1 MKNVLRFFC
10 ALSLL
15 ASVSTFSQVKDS
27 AKVEVKAKK
36 DTANITK
43 PKDKKPEKIQPY
55 EKVITD
61 KAVSDE
67 GVITVHKVEDKYF
80 FEIPDKSL
88 KKDFLV
94 VTRLTKAGAEMRSGM
109 SGYAGDQISQNVIS
123 FEKGPQDKVFVRSIS
138 FVDYAKD
145 STSAMYN
152 TVMRNNVNAIEFAF
166 DVKAFGKDKKSTV
179 IDVTDFINGDND
191 IVSFDGRYK
200 KGFRVGGFQKDKS
213 FVNFVK
219 SFPTNIEINTTKTY
233 NRSAGDASPIPG
245 APKPEISGNY
255 TVEVNS
261 SIILLPEDKMQ
272 ARYFD
277 PRVGFFAVGYTD
289 FDINPQ
295 GVERVSLIKR
305 WRLEPKP
312 KDLEK
317 YKRGELV
324 EPAKPIVFYIDPLTP
339 KKWIPYL
346 IQGVNDWQKAF
357 EKAGFKNAIY
367 AKVPNAKEDPEWSL
381 EDARFSAI
389 VYKPSDVPN
398 ASGPSISDPR
408 TGEILESHI
417 NWYHNVMK
425 LLNDWYF
432 VQASPNDPRAR
443 KVDFDDELMGQLIR
457 FVSSHEVGHTLG
469 LRHNYGSSST
479 VPVENLRNNSWLK
492 ANGHTPSIMDY
503 ARFNYVAQPE
513 DKINVDNLMPRI
525 GDYDDWAI
533 EWGYRRFYNYNSP
546 EKEKTFINKWTIE
559 KLQNPRLWFGTE
571 SNPFDPRSQSEQVG
585 DNAMIAGKYG
595 VKNLQRVVD
604 NLETWSTKPNEDYK
618 VLEGR
623 YNQVSGQ
630 FARYLGHVAKYIGGV
645 KETPKTVEQKGAVYE
660 LVSKTEQKEAL
671 KFLNDYVFT
680 TPNWILKNSVLTKID
695 KAPVEVVEN
704 LQNGVLNRILMPA
717 VLDNLNKGESQD
729 ANAYVLFDYL
739 QDLKTDVFSELNTS
753 SKIDIY
759 RRNLQRNFVENLISK
774 VNSANKVIVIGTSR
788 LGGSENSDVKAL
800 VRGTLREIRDQAS
813 KASSQYADSVTKYHL
828 EDLVYRIDKALEIK

>member
-1 MKNVLRFFC
+1 MKNVLNLFC
-10 ALSLL
+10 ALSLMMS
-15 ASVSTFSQVKDS
+15 ASAFSQQKDS
-27 AKVEVKAKK
+27 VKVDVKAKK
-36 DTANITK
+36 DTVNTAK
-43 PKDKKPEKIQPY
+43 PKDKKPEKIQPF
-55 EKVITD
+55 EKVITS

-67 GVITVHKVEDKYF
+67 GIITVHKVEDKYY
-80 FEIPDKSL
+80 FEIPDKAL
-88 KKDFLV
+88 KKEFLV
-94 VTRLTKAGAEMRSGM
+94 VTRLTKAGAEMRMGTV
-109 SGYAGDQISQNVIS
+109 GYAGDQISQNVIS
-123 FEKGPQDKVFVRSIS
+123 FEKGPNDKVFLRSIS
-138 FVDYAKD
+138 YVDYAKD
-145 STSAMYN
+145 STSAMYK
-152 TVMRNNVNAIEFAF
+152 TVMRNNVNAIEQAF
-166 DVKAFGKDKKSTV
+166 DIKAFGKEKNSTV
-179 IDVTDFINGDND
+179 IDVTDFINADND
-191 IVSFDGRYK
+191 VVSFDTRFK
-200 KGFRVGGFQKDKS
+200 KGFRVGAFQKDKS

-219 SFPTNIEINTTKTY
+219 SFPTNVEINTTKTY
-233 NRSAGDASPIPG
+233 NRSAGEASPIPG
-245 APKPEISGNY
+245 APKPEVSGNY

-261 SIILLPEDKMQ
+261 SIILLPENKMQ

-277 PRVGFFAVGYTD
+277 PRVGYFTVGYTD
-289 FDINPQ
+289 FDENPQ
-295 GVERVSLIKR
+295 GVERVSLVKR
-305 WRLEPKP
+305 WRLEPKA

-324 EPAKPIVFYIDPLTP
+324 EPEKPIVFYIDPLTP

-398 ASGPSISDPR
+398 ASGPSIADPR

-469 LRHNYGSSST
+469 LRHNFGSSST
-479 VPVENLRNNSWLK
+479 VPVENLRNKSWLK

-513 DKINVDNLMPRI
+513 DNVGEAGLMPRI

-546 EKEKTFINKWTIE
+546 EKEKAHLNKWVME

-571 SNPFDPRSQSEQVG
+571 TNPYDPRSQSEQVG
-585 DNAMIAGKYG
+585 DNPMLAGKYG
-595 VKNLQRVVD
+595 VKNLQRIME
-604 NLETWSTKPNEDYK
+604 NIEAWSTKPNEDYSS
-618 VLEGR
+618 LNNR
-623 YNQVSGQ
+623 FTQVSGQ
-630 FARYLGHVAKYIGGV
+630 FARYLGHVSKYIGGV
-645 KETPKTVEQKGAVYE
+645 KETPKMVEQKGAIYE
-660 LVSKTEQKEAL
+660 LVSKSEQKEAL
-671 KFLNDYVFT
+671 KFLSENVFT
-680 TPNWILKNSVLTKID
+680 TPNWLLKTSVLTKID
-695 KAPVEVVEN
+695 KSPVEVVEN
-704 LQNGVLNRILMPA
+704 LQKTVLNRVLSEGVLNKLYE
-717 VLDNLNKGESQD
+717 GESLD
-729 ANAYVLFDYL
+729 ANAYAVYDYL
-739 QDLKTDVFSELNTS
+739 QDIKNSVFSELKSS

-759 RRNLQRNFVENLISK
+759 RRNLQKNFVETLIARTQASK
-774 VNSANKVIVIGTSR
+774 PSTGRNAETISD
-788 LGGSENSDVKAL
+788 NSDVKSL
-800 VRGTLREIRDQAS
+800 TRGVLREIKADAS
-813 KASSQYADSVTKYHL
+813 KNAQNAQDAVTKYHL
-828 EDLVYRIDKALEIK
+828 EDLVYRIDKALEVK

>member
-1 MKNVLRFFC
+1 MKNVLNLFC
-10 ALSLL
+10 ALSLMMS
-15 ASVSTFSQVKDS
+15 ASAFSQQKDS
-27 AKVEVKAKK
+27 VKVDVKAKK
-36 DTANITK
+36 DTVNTAK
-43 PKDKKPEKIQPY
+43 PKDKKPEKIQPF
-55 EKVITD
+55 EKVITS

-67 GVITVHKVEDKYF
+67 GIITVHKVEDKYY
-80 FEIPDKSL
+80 FEIPDKAL
-88 KKDFLV
+88 KKEFLV
-94 VTRLTKAGAEMRSGM
+94 VTRLTKAGAEMRMGTV
-109 SGYAGDQISQNVIS
+109 GYAGDQISQNVIS
-123 FEKGPQDKVFVRSIS
+123 FEKGPNDKVFLRSIS
-138 FVDYAKD
+138 YVDYAKD
-145 STSAMYN
+145 STSAMYK
-152 TVMRNNVNAIEFAF
+152 TVMRNNVNAIEQAF
-166 DVKAFGKDKKSTV
+166 DIKAFGKEKNSTV
-179 IDVTDFINGDND
+179 IDVTDFINADND
-191 IVSFDGRYK
+191 VVSFDTRFK
-200 KGFRVGGFQKDKS
+200 KGFRVGAFQKDKS

-233 NRSAGDASPIPG
+233 NRSAGEASPIPG
-245 APKPEISGNY
+245 APKPEVSGNY

-261 SIILLPEDKMQ
+261 SIILLPENKMQ

-277 PRVGFFAVGYTD
+277 PRVGYFTVGYTD
-289 FDINPQ
+289 FDENPQ
-295 GVERVSLIKR
+295 GVERVSLVKR
-305 WRLEPKP
+305 WRFEPKA

-324 EPAKPIVFYIDPLTP
+324 EPEKPIVFYIDPLTP

-398 ASGPSISDPR
+398 ASGPSIADPR

-469 LRHNYGSSST
+469 LRHNFGSSST
-479 VPVENLRNNSWLK
+479 VPVENLRNKAWLK

-513 DKINVDNLMPRI
+513 DNVGEAGLMPRI

-546 EKEKTFINKWTIE
+546 EKEKAHLNKWVME

-571 SNPFDPRSQSEQVG
+571 TNPYDPRSQSEQVG
-585 DNAMIAGKYG
+585 DNPMIAGKYG
-595 VKNLQRVVD
+595 VKNLQRIME
-604 NLETWSTKPNEDYK
+604 NIEAWSTKPNEDYSS
-618 VLEGR
+618 LNNR
-623 YNQVSGQ
+623 FTQVSGQ
-630 FARYLGHVAKYIGGV
+630 FARYLGHVSKYIGGV
-645 KETPKTVEQKGAVYE
+645 KETPKMVEQKGAIYE
-660 LVSKTEQKEAL
+660 LVSKSEQKEAL
-671 KFLNDYVFT
+671 KFLSENVFT
-680 TPNWILKNSVLTKID
+680 TPNWLLKTSVLTKID
-695 KAPVEVVEN
+695 KSPVEVVEN
-704 LQNGVLNRILMPA
+704 LQKTVLNRVLSEGVLNKLYE
-717 VLDNLNKGESQD
+717 GESLD
-729 ANAYVLFDYL
+729 ANAYAVYDYL
-739 QDLKTDVFSELNTS
+739 QDIKNSVFSELKSS

-759 RRNLQRNFVENLISK
+759 RRNLQKNFVETLIARTQASK
-774 VNSANKVIVIGTSR
+774 PSTGRNAETISD
-788 LGGSENSDVKAL
+788 NSDVKSL
-800 VRGTLREIRDQAS
+800 TRGVLREIKADAS
-813 KASSQYADSVTKYHL
+813 KNAQNAQDAVTKYHL
-828 EDLVYRIDKALEIK
+828 EDLVYRIDKALEVK

>member
-1 MKNVLRFFC
+1 MM
-10 ALSLL
+10 S
-15 ASVSTFSQVKDS
+15 ASAFSQQKDS
-27 AKVEVKAKK
+27 VKVDLKAKK
-36 DTANITK
+36 DTVNTAK
-43 PKDKKPEKIQPY
+43 PKDKKPEKIQPF
-55 EKVITD
+55 EKVITN

-67 GVITVHKVEDKYF
+67 GIITVHKVEDKYY
-80 FEIPDKSL
+80 FEIPDKAL
-88 KKDFLV
+88 KKEFLV
-94 VTRLTKAGAEMRSGM
+94 VTRLTKAGAEMRMGTV
-109 SGYAGDQISQNVIS
+109 GYAGDQISQNVIS
-123 FEKGPQDKVFVRSIS
+123 FEKGPNDKVFLRSIS
-138 FVDYAKD
+138 YVDYAKD
-145 STSAMYN
+145 STSAMYK
-152 TVMRNNVNAIEFAF
+152 TVMRNNVNSIEQAF
-166 DVKAFGKDKKSTV
+166 DIKAFGKEKNSTV
-179 IDVTDFINGDND
+179 IDVTDFINADND
-191 IVSFDGRYK
+191 VVSFDTRFK
-200 KGFRVGGFQKDKS
+200 KGFRVGAFQKDKS

-233 NRSAGDASPIPG
+233 NRSAGEASPIPG
-245 APKPEISGNY
+245 APKPEVSGNY

-261 SIILLPEDKMQ
+261 SIILLPENKMQ

-277 PRVGFFAVGYTD
+277 PRVGYFTVGYTD
-289 FDINPQ
+289 FDENPQ
-295 GVERVSLIKR
+295 GVERVSLVKR
-305 WRLEPKP
+305 WRLEPKA

-324 EPAKPIVFYIDPLTP
+324 EPEKPIVFYIDPLTP

-398 ASGPSISDPR
+398 ASGPSIADPR

-469 LRHNYGSSST
+469 LRHNFGSSST
-479 VPVENLRNNSWLK
+479 VPVENLRNKAWLK

-513 DKINVDNLMPRI
+513 DNVGEAGLMPRI

-546 EKEKTFINKWTIE
+546 EKEKAHLNKWVME

-571 SNPFDPRSQSEQVG
+571 TNPYDPRSQSEQVG
-585 DNAMIAGKYG
+585 DNPMLAGKYG
-595 VKNLQRVVD
+595 VKNLQRIME
-604 NLETWSTKPNEDYK
+604 NIEAWSTKPNEDYSS
-618 VLEGR
+618 LNNR
-623 YNQVSGQ
+623 FTQVSGQ
-630 FARYLGHVAKYIGGV
+630 FARYLGHVSKYIGGV
-645 KETPKTVEQKGAVYE
+645 KETPKMVEQKGAIYE
-660 LVSKTEQKEAL
+660 LVSKSEQKEAL
-671 KFLNDYVFT
+671 KFLSENVFT
-680 TPNWILKNSVLTKID
+680 TPNWLLKTSVLTKID
-695 KAPVEVVEN
+695 KSPIEVVEN
-704 LQNGVLNRILMPA
+704 LQKTVLNRVLSEGVLNKLYE
-717 VLDNLNKGESQD
+717 GESLD
-729 ANAYVLFDYL
+729 ANAYAVYDYL
-739 QDLKTDVFSELNTS
+739 QDIKNSVFSELKSS

-759 RRNLQRNFVENLISK
+759 RRNLQKNFVETLIARTQASK
-774 VNSANKVIVIGTSR
+774 PSTGRNAETISD
-788 LGGSENSDVKAL
+788 NSDVKSL
-800 VRGTLREIRDQAS
+800 TRGVLREIKADAS
-813 KASSQYADSVTKYHL
+813 KNAQNAQDAVTKYHL
-828 EDLVYRIDKALEIK
+828 EDLVYRIDKALEVK

>member
-1 MKNVLRFFC
+1 MKNVLNLFC
-10 ALSLL
+10 ALSLMMS
-15 ASVSTFSQVKDS
+15 ASAFSQQKDS
-27 AKVEVKAKK
+27 VKVDVKAKK
-36 DTANITK
+36 DTVNTAK
-43 PKDKKPEKIQPY
+43 PKDKKPEKIQPF
-55 EKVITD
+55 EKVITN

-67 GVITVHKVEDKYF
+67 GIITVHKVEDKYY
-80 FEIPDKSL
+80 FEIPDKAL
-88 KKDFLV
+88 KKEFLV
-94 VTRLTKAGAEMRSGM
+94 VTRLTKAGAEMRMGTV
-109 SGYAGDQISQNVIS
+109 GYAGDQISQNVIS
-123 FEKGPQDKVFVRSIS
+123 FEKGPNDKVFLRSIS
-138 FVDYAKD
+138 YVDYAKD
-145 STSAMYN
+145 STSAMYK
-152 TVMRNNVNAIEFAF
+152 TVMRNNVNSIEQAF
-166 DVKAFGKDKKSTV
+166 DIKAFGKEKNSTV
-179 IDVTDFINGDND
+179 IDVTDFINADND
-191 IVSFDGRYK
+191 VVSFDTRFK
-200 KGFRVGGFQKDKS
+200 KGFRVGAFQKDKS

-233 NRSAGDASPIPG
+233 NRSAGEASPIPG
-245 APKPEISGNY
+245 APKPEVSGNY

-261 SIILLPEDKMQ
+261 SIILLPENKMQ

-277 PRVGFFAVGYTD
+277 PRVGYFTVGYTD
-289 FDINPQ
+289 FDENPQ

-305 WRLEPKP
+305 WRLEPKA

-324 EPAKPIVFYIDPLTP
+324 EPEKPIVFYIDPLTP

-398 ASGPSISDPR
+398 ASGPSIADPR

-443 KVDFDDELMGQLIR
+443 KVDFDDELMGRLIR
-457 FVSSHEVGHTLG
+457 FVSSHEVGHALG
-469 LRHNYGSSST
+469 LRHNFGSSST
-479 VPVENLRNNSWLK
+479 VPVENLRNKAWLK

-513 DKINVDNLMPRI
+513 DNVGEAGLMPRI
-525 GDYDDWAI
+525 GDYDEWAI

-546 EKEKTFINKWTIE
+546 EKEKAHLNKWVME

-571 SNPFDPRSQSEQVG
+571 TNPYDPRSQSEQVG
-585 DNAMIAGKYG
+585 DNPMLAGKYG
-595 VKNLQRVVD
+595 VKNLQRIME
-604 NLETWSTKPNEDYK
+604 NIEAWSTKPNEDYSS
-618 VLEGR
+618 LNNR
-623 YNQVSGQ
+623 FTQVSGQ

-645 KETPKTVEQKGAVYE
+645 KETPKMVEQKGAIYE
-660 LVSKTEQKEAL
+660 LVSKSEQKEAL
-671 KFLNDYVFT
+671 KFLSENVFT
-680 TPNWILKNSVLTKID
+680 TPNWLLKTSVLTKID
-695 KAPVEVVEN
+695 KSPVEVVEN
-704 LQNGVLNRILMPA
+704 LQKTVLNRVLSEGVLNKLYE
-717 VLDNLNKGESQD
+717 GESLD
-729 ANAYVLFDYL
+729 ANAYAVYDYL
-739 QDLKTDVFSELNTS
+739 QDIKNSVFSELKSS

-759 RRNLQRNFVENLISK
+759 RRNLQKNFVETLIARTQASK
-774 VNSANKVIVIGTSR
+774 PSTGRNAEMISD
-788 LGGSENSDVKAL
+788 NSDVKSL
-800 VRGTLREIRDQAS
+800 TRGVLREIKADAS
-813 KASSQYADSVTKYHL
+813 KNAQNAQDAVTKYHL
-828 EDLVYRIDKALEIK
+828 EDLVYRIDKALEVK

>member
-1 MKNVLRFFC
+1 MKNVLNLFC
-10 ALSLL
+10 ALSLMMS
-15 ASVSTFSQVKDS
+15 ASAFSQQKDS
-27 AKVEVKAKK
+27 VKVDVKAKK
-36 DTANITK
+36 DTVNTAK
-43 PKDKKPEKIQPY
+43 PKDKKPEKIQPF
-55 EKVITD
+55 EKVITN

-67 GVITVHKVEDKYF
+67 GIITVHKVEDKYY
-80 FEIPDKSL
+80 FEIPDKAL
-88 KKDFLV
+88 KKEFLV
-94 VTRLTKAGAEMRSGM
+94 VTRLTKAGAEMRMGTV
-109 SGYAGDQISQNVIS
+109 GYAGDQISQNVIS
-123 FEKGPQDKVFVRSIS
+123 FEKGPNDKVFLRSIS
-138 FVDYAKD
+138 YVDYAKD
-145 STSAMYN
+145 STSAMYK
-152 TVMRNNVNAIEFAF
+152 TVMRNNVNAIEQAF
-166 DVKAFGKDKKSTV
+166 DIKAFGKEKNSTV
-179 IDVTDFINGDND
+179 IDVTDFINADND
-191 IVSFDGRYK
+191 VVSFDTRFK
-200 KGFRVGGFQKDKS
+200 KGFRVGAFQKDKS

-233 NRSAGDASPIPG
+233 NRSAGEASPIPG
-245 APKPEISGNY
+245 APKPEVSGNY

-261 SIILLPEDKMQ
+261 SIILLPENKMQ

-277 PRVGFFAVGYTD
+277 PRVGYFTVGYTD
-289 FDINPQ
+289 FDENPQ
-295 GVERVSLIKR
+295 GVERVSLVKR
-305 WRLEPKP
+305 WRLEPKA

-324 EPAKPIVFYIDPLTP
+324 EPEKPIVFYIDPLTP

-398 ASGPSISDPR
+398 ASGPSIADPR

-469 LRHNYGSSST
+469 LRHNFGSSST
-479 VPVENLRNNSWLK
+479 VPVENLRNKAWLK

-513 DKINVDNLMPRI
+513 DNVGEAGLMPRI

-546 EKEKTFINKWTIE
+546 EKEKAHLNKWVME

-571 SNPFDPRSQSEQVG
+571 TNPYDPRSQSEQVG
-585 DNAMIAGKYG
+585 DNPMIAGKYG
-595 VKNLQRVVD
+595 VKNLQRIME
-604 NLETWSTKPNEDYK
+604 NIEAWSTKPNEDYSS
-618 VLEGR
+618 LNNR
-623 YNQVSGQ
+623 FTQVSGQ
-630 FARYLGHVAKYIGGV
+630 FARYLGHVSKYIGGV
-645 KETPKTVEQKGAVYE
+645 KETPKMVEQKGAIYE
-660 LVSKTEQKEAL
+660 LVSKSEQKEAL
-671 KFLNDYVFT
+671 KFLSENVFT
-680 TPNWILKNSVLTKID
+680 TPNWLLKTSVLTKID
-695 KAPVEVVEN
+695 KSPVEVVEN
-704 LQNGVLNRILMPA
+704 LQKTVLNRVLSEGVLNKLYE
-717 VLDNLNKGESQD
+717 GESLD
-729 ANAYVLFDYL
+729 ANAYAVYDYL
-739 QDLKTDVFSELNTS
+739 QDIKNSVFSELKSS

-759 RRNLQRNFVENLISK
+759 RRNLQKNFVETLIARTQASK
-774 VNSANKVIVIGTSR
+774 PSTGRNAENISD
-788 LGGSENSDVKAL
+788 NSDVKSL
-800 VRGTLREIRDQAS
+800 TRGVLREIKADAS
-813 KASSQYADSVTKYHL
+813 KNAQNAQDAVTKYHL
-828 EDLVYRIDKALEIK
+828 EDLVYRIDKALEVK

>member
-1 MKNVLRFFC
+1 MKNVLNLFC
-10 ALSLL
+10 ALSLMMS
-15 ASVSTFSQVKDS
+15 ASAFSQQKDS
-27 AKVEVKAKK
+27 VKVDVKAKK
-36 DTANITK
+36 DTVNTAK
-43 PKDKKPEKIQPY
+43 PKDKKPEKIQPF
-55 EKVITD
+55 EKVITN

-67 GVITVHKVEDKYF
+67 GIITVHKVEDKYY
-80 FEIPDKSL
+80 FEIPDKAL
-88 KKDFLV
+88 KKEFLV
-94 VTRLTKAGAEMRSGM
+94 VTRLTKAGAEMRMGTV
-109 SGYAGDQISQNVIS
+109 GYAGDQISQNVIS
-123 FEKGPQDKVFVRSIS
+123 FEKGPNDKVFLRSIS
-138 FVDYAKD
+138 YVDYAKD
-145 STSAMYN
+145 STSAMYK
-152 TVMRNNVNAIEFAF
+152 TVMRNNVNSIEQAF
-166 DVKAFGKDKKSTV
+166 DIKAFGKEKNSTV
-179 IDVTDFINGDND
+179 IDVTDFINADND
-191 IVSFDGRYK
+191 VVSFDTRFK
-200 KGFRVGGFQKDKS
+200 KGFRVGAFQKDKS

-233 NRSAGDASPIPG
+233 NRSAGEASPIPG
-245 APKPEISGNY
+245 APKPEVSGNY

-261 SIILLPEDKMQ
+261 SIILLPENKMQ

-277 PRVGFFAVGYTD
+277 PRVGYFTVGYTD
-289 FDINPQ
+289 FDENPQ
-295 GVERVSLIKR
+295 GVERVSLVKR
-305 WRLEPKP
+305 WRLEPKA

-324 EPAKPIVFYIDPLTP
+324 EPEKPIVFYIDPLTP

-367 AKVPNAKEDPEWSL
+367 AKVPNVKEDPEWSL

-398 ASGPSISDPR
+398 ASGPSIADPR

-469 LRHNYGSSST
+469 LRHNFGSSST
-479 VPVENLRNNSWLK
+479 VPVENLRNKAWLK

-513 DKINVDNLMPRI
+513 DNVGEAGLMPRI

-546 EKEKTFINKWTIE
+546 EKEKAHLNKWVME

-571 SNPFDPRSQSEQVG
+571 TNPYDPRSQSEQVG
-585 DNAMIAGKYG
+585 DNPMIAGKYG
-595 VKNLQRVVD
+595 VKNLQRIME
-604 NLETWSTKPNEDYK
+604 NIEAWSTKPNEDYSS
-618 VLEGR
+618 LNNR
-623 YNQVSGQ
+623 FTQVSGQ
-630 FARYLGHVAKYIGGV
+630 FARYLGHVSKYIGGV
-645 KETPKTVEQKGAVYE
+645 KETPKMVEQKGAIYE

-671 KFLNDYVFT
+671 KFLSENVFT
-680 TPNWILKNSVLTKID
+680 TPNWLLKTSVLTKID
-695 KAPVEVVEN
+695 KSPVEVVEN
-704 LQNGVLNRILMPA
+704 LQKTVLNRVLSEGVLNKLYE
-717 VLDNLNKGESQD
+717 GESLD
-729 ANAYVLFDYL
+729 ANAYAVYDYL
-739 QDLKTDVFSELNTS
+739 QDIKNSVFAELKSS

-759 RRNLQRNFVENLISK
+759 RRNLQKNFVETLIARTQASK
-774 VNSANKVIVIGTSR
+774 PSTGRNAETVSD
-788 LGGSENSDVKAL
+788 NSDVKSL
-800 VRGTLREIRDQAS
+800 TRGVLREIKADAS
-813 KASSQYADSVTKYHL
+813 KNAQNAQDAVTKYHL
-828 EDLVYRIDKALEIK
+828 EDLVYRIDKALEVK

>member
-1 MKNVLRFFC
+1 MM
-10 ALSLL
+10 S
-15 ASVSTFSQVKDS
+15 ASAFSQQKDS
-27 AKVEVKAKK
+27 VKVDVKAKK
-36 DTANITK
+36 DTVNTAK
-43 PKDKKPEKIQPY
+43 PKDKKPEKIQPF
-55 EKVITD
+55 EKVITS

-67 GVITVHKVEDKYF
+67 GIITVHKVEDKYY
-80 FEIPDKSL
+80 FEIPDKAL
-88 KKDFLV
+88 KKEFLV
-94 VTRLTKAGAEMRSGM
+94 VTRLTKAGAEMRMGTV
-109 SGYAGDQISQNVIS
+109 GYAGDQISQNVIS
-123 FEKGPQDKVFVRSIS
+123 FEKGPNDKVFLRSIS
-138 FVDYAKD
+138 YVDYAKD
-145 STSAMYN
+145 STSAMYK
-152 TVMRNNVNAIEFAF
+152 TVMRNNVNSIEQAF
-166 DVKAFGKDKKSTV
+166 DIKAFGKEKNSTV
-179 IDVTDFINGDND
+179 IDVTDFINADND
-191 IVSFDGRYK
+191 VVSFDTRFK
-200 KGFRVGGFQKDKS
+200 KGFRVGAFQKDKS

-233 NRSAGDASPIPG
+233 NRIAGEASPIPG
-245 APKPEISGNY
+245 APKPEVSGNY

-261 SIILLPEDKMQ
+261 SIILLPENKMQ

-277 PRVGFFAVGYTD
+277 PRVGYFTVGYTD
-289 FDINPQ
+289 FDENPQ
-295 GVERVSLIKR
+295 GVERVSLVKR
-305 WRLEPKP
+305 WRLEPKA

-324 EPAKPIVFYIDPLTP
+324 EPEKPIVFYIDPLTP

-398 ASGPSISDPR
+398 ASGPSIADPR

-469 LRHNYGSSST
+469 LRHNFGSSST
-479 VPVENLRNNSWLK
+479 VPVENLRNKAWLK

-513 DKINVDNLMPRI
+513 DNVGEAGLMPRI

-546 EKEKTFINKWTIE
+546 EKEKAHLNKWVME

-571 SNPFDPRSQSEQVG
+571 TNPYDPRSQSEQVG
-585 DNAMIAGKYG
+585 DNPMIAGKYG
-595 VKNLQRVVD
+595 VKNLQRIME
-604 NLETWSTKPNEDYK
+604 NIEAWSTKPNEYYSS
-618 VLEGR
+618 LNNR
-623 YNQVSGQ
+623 FTQVSGQ
-630 FARYLGHVAKYIGGV
+630 FARYLGHVSKYIGGV
-645 KETPKTVEQKGAVYE
+645 KETPKMVEQKGAIYE
-660 LVSKTEQKEAL
+660 LVSKSEQKEAL
-671 KFLNDYVFT
+671 KFLSENVFT
-680 TPNWILKNSVLTKID
+680 TPNWLLKTSVLTKID
-695 KAPVEVVEN
+695 KSPVEVVEN
-704 LQNGVLNRILMPA
+704 LQKTVLNRVLSEGVLNKLYE
-717 VLDNLNKGESQD
+717 GESLD
-729 ANAYVLFDYL
+729 ANAYAVYDYL
-739 QDLKTDVFSELNTS
+739 QDIKNSVFSELKSS

-759 RRNLQRNFVENLISK
+759 RRNLQKNFVETLIARTQASK
-774 VNSANKVIVIGTSR
+774 PSTGRNAETVSD
-788 LGGSENSDVKAL
+788 NSDVKSL
-800 VRGTLREIRDQAS
+800 TRGVLREIKADAS
-813 KASSQYADSVTKYHL
+813 KNAQNAQDAVTKYHL
-828 EDLVYRIDKALEIK
+828 EDLVYRIDKALEVK

>member
-1 MKNVLRFFC
+1 MKNVLNLFC
-10 ALSLL
+10 ALSLMMS
-15 ASVSTFSQVKDS
+15 ASAFSQQKDS
-27 AKVEVKAKK
+27 VKVDVKAKK
-36 DTANITK
+36 DTVNTAK
-43 PKDKKPEKIQPY
+43 PKDKKPEKIQPF
-55 EKVITD
+55 EKVITS

-67 GVITVHKVEDKYF
+67 GIITVHKVEDKYY
-80 FEIPDKSL
+80 FEIPDKAL
-88 KKDFLV
+88 KKEFLV
-94 VTRLTKAGAEMRSGM
+94 VTRLTKAGAEMRMGTV
-109 SGYAGDQISQNVIS
+109 GYAGDQISQNVIS
-123 FEKGPQDKVFVRSIS
+123 FEKGPNDKVFLRSIS
-138 FVDYAKD
+138 YVDYAKD
-145 STSAMYN
+145 STSAMYK
-152 TVMRNNVNAIEFAF
+152 TVMRNNVNAIEQAF
-166 DVKAFGKDKKSTV
+166 DIKAFGKEKNSTV
-179 IDVTDFINGDND
+179 IDVTDFINADND
-191 IVSFDGRYK
+191 VVSFDTRFK
-200 KGFRVGGFQKDKS
+200 KGFRVGAFQKDKS

-219 SFPTNIEINTTKTY
+219 SFPANIEINTTKTY
-233 NRSAGDASPIPG
+233 NRSAGEASPIPG
-245 APKPEISGNY
+245 APKPEVSGNY

-261 SIILLPEDKMQ
+261 SIILLPENKMQ

-277 PRVGFFAVGYTD
+277 PRVGYFTVGYTD
-289 FDINPQ
+289 FDENPQ
-295 GVERVSLIKR
+295 GVERVSLVKR
-305 WRLEPKP
+305 WRLEPKA

-324 EPAKPIVFYIDPLTP
+324 EPEKPIVFYIDPLTP

-398 ASGPSISDPR
+398 ASGPSIADPR

-469 LRHNYGSSST
+469 LRHNFGSSST
-479 VPVENLRNNSWLK
+479 VPVENLRNKSWLK

-513 DKINVDNLMPRI
+513 DNVGEAGLMPRI

-546 EKEKTFINKWTIE
+546 EKEKAHLNKWVME

-571 SNPFDPRSQSEQVG
+571 TNPYDPRSQSEQVG
-585 DNAMIAGKYG
+585 DNPMLAGKYG
-595 VKNLQRVVD
+595 VKNLQRIME
-604 NLETWSTKPNEDYK
+604 NIEAWSTKPNEDYSS
-618 VLEGR
+618 LNNR
-623 YNQVSGQ
+623 FTQVSGQ
-630 FARYLGHVAKYIGGV
+630 FARYLGHVSKYIGGV
-645 KETPKTVEQKGAVYE
+645 KETPKMVEQKGAIYE

-671 KFLNDYVFT
+671 KFLSENVFT
-680 TPNWILKNSVLTKID
+680 TPNWLLKTSVLTKID
-695 KAPVEVVEN
+695 KSPVEVVEN
-704 LQNGVLNRILMPA
+704 LQKTVLNRVLSEGVLNKLYE
-717 VLDNLNKGESQD
+717 GESLD
-729 ANAYVLFDYL
+729 ANAYAVYNYL
-739 QDLKTDVFSELNTS
+739 QDIKNSVFSELKSS

-759 RRNLQRNFVENLISK
+759 RRNLQKNFVETLIARTQASK
-774 VNSANKVIVIGTSR
+774 PSTGRNAETISD
-788 LGGSENSDVKAL
+788 NSDVKSL
-800 VRGTLREIRDQAS
+800 TRGVLREIKADAS
-813 KASSQYADSVTKYHL
+813 KNAQNAQDAVTKYHL
-828 EDLVYRIDKALEIK
+828 EDLVYRIDKALEVK

>member
-1 MKNVLRFFC
+1 MKNVLNLFC
-10 ALSLL
+10 ALSLMMS
-15 ASVSTFSQVKDS
+15 ASAFSQQKDS
-27 AKVEVKAKK
+27 VKVDVKAKK
-36 DTANITK
+36 DTVNTAK
-43 PKDKKPEKIQPY
+43 PKDKKPEKIQPF
-55 EKVITD
+55 EKVITS

-67 GVITVHKVEDKYF
+67 GIITVHKVEDKYY
-80 FEIPDKSL
+80 FEIPDKAL
-88 KKDFLV
+88 KKEFLV
-94 VTRLTKAGAEMRSGM
+94 VTRLTKAGAEMRMGTV
-109 SGYAGDQISQNVIS
+109 GYAGDQISQNVIS
-123 FEKGPQDKVFVRSIS
+123 FEKGPNDKVFLRSIS
-138 FVDYAKD
+138 YVDYAKD
-145 STSAMYN
+145 STSAMYK
-152 TVMRNNVNAIEFAF
+152 TVMRNNVNAIEQAF
-166 DVKAFGKDKKSTV
+166 DIKAFGKEKNSTV
-179 IDVTDFINGDND
+179 IDVTDFINADND
-191 IVSFDGRYK
+191 VVSFDTRFK
-200 KGFRVGGFQKDKS
+200 KGFRVGAFQKDKS

-233 NRSAGDASPIPG
+233 NRSAGEASPIPG
-245 APKPEISGNY
+245 APKPEVSGNY

-261 SIILLPEDKMQ
+261 SIILLPENKMQ

-277 PRVGFFAVGYTD
+277 PRVGYFTVGYTD
-289 FDINPQ
+289 FDENPQ
-295 GVERVSLIKR
+295 GVERVSLVKR
-305 WRLEPKP
+305 WRLEPKA

-324 EPAKPIVFYIDPLTP
+324 EPEKPIVFYIDPLTP

-398 ASGPSISDPR
+398 ASGPSIADPR

-443 KVDFDDELMGQLIR
+443 KVDFDDELMGELIR

-469 LRHNYGSSST
+469 LRHNFGSSST
-479 VPVENLRNNSWLK
+479 VPVENLRNKAWLK

-513 DKINVDNLMPRI
+513 DNVGGAGLMPRI

-546 EKEKTFINKWTIE
+546 EKEKAHLNKWVVE

-571 SNPFDPRSQSEQVG
+571 TNPYDPRSQSEQVG
-585 DNAMIAGKYG
+585 DNPMIAGKYG
-595 VKNLQRVVD
+595 VKNLQRIME
-604 NLETWSTKPNEDYK
+604 NIESWSTKPNEDYSS
-618 VLEGR
+618 LNNR
-623 YNQVSGQ
+623 FTQVSGQ
-630 FARYLGHVAKYIGGV
+630 FARYLGHVSKYIGGV
-645 KETPKTVEQKGAVYE
+645 KETPKMVEQKGAIYE
-660 LVSKTEQKEAL
+660 LVSKSEQKEAL
-671 KFLNDYVFT
+671 KFLSENVFT
-680 TPNWILKNSVLTKID
+680 TPNWLLKTSVLTKIN
-695 KAPVEVVEN
+695 KSPVEVVEN
-704 LQNGVLNRILMPA
+704 LQKTVLNRVLSEGVLNKLYE
-717 VLDNLNKGESQD
+717 GESLD
-729 ANAYVLFDYL
+729 ANAYAVYDYL
-739 QDLKTDVFSELNTS
+739 QDIKNSVFSELKSS

-759 RRNLQRNFVENLISK
+759 RRNLQKNFVETLIARTQASK
-774 VNSANKVIVIGTSR
+774 PSTGRNAETVSD
-788 LGGSENSDVKAL
+788 NSDVKSL
-800 VRGTLREIRDQAS
+800 TRGVLREIKAEAS
-813 KASSQYADSVTKYHL
+813 KNAQNAQDAVTKYHL
-828 EDLVYRIDKALEIK
+828 EDLVYRIDKALEVK

>member
-1 MKNVLRFFC
+1 MKNVLNLFC
-10 ALSLL
+10 ALSLMMS
-15 ASVSTFSQVKDS
+15 ASAFSQQKDS
-27 AKVEVKAKK
+27 VKVDVKAKK
-36 DTANITK
+36 DTVNTAK
-43 PKDKKPEKIQPY
+43 PKDKKPEKIQPF
-55 EKVITD
+55 EKVITN

-67 GVITVHKVEDKYF
+67 GIITVHKVEDKYY
-80 FEIPDKSL
+80 FEIPDKAL
-88 KKDFLV
+88 KKEFLV
-94 VTRLTKAGAEMRSGM
+94 VTRLTKAGAEMRMGTV
-109 SGYAGDQISQNVIS
+109 GYAGDQISQNVIS
-123 FEKGPQDKVFVRSIS
+123 FEKGPNDKVFLRSIS
-138 FVDYAKD
+138 YVDYAKD
-145 STSAMYN
+145 STSAMYK
-152 TVMRNNVNAIEFAF
+152 TVMRNNVNAIEQAF
-166 DVKAFGKDKKSTV
+166 DIKAFGKEKNSTV
-179 IDVTDFINGDND
+179 IDVTDFINADND
-191 IVSFDGRYK
+191 VVSFDTRFK
-200 KGFRVGGFQKDKS
+200 KGFRVGAFQKDKS

-233 NRSAGDASPIPG
+233 NRSAGEASPIPG
-245 APKPEISGNY
+245 APKPEVSGNY

-261 SIILLPEDKMQ
+261 SIILLPENKMQ

-277 PRVGFFAVGYTD
+277 PRVGYFTVGYTD
-289 FDINPQ
+289 FDENPQ
-295 GVERVSLIKR
+295 GVERVSLVKR
-305 WRLEPKP
+305 WRLEPKA

-324 EPAKPIVFYIDPLTP
+324 EPEKPIVFYIDPLTP

-398 ASGPSISDPR
+398 ASGPSIADPR

-469 LRHNYGSSST
+469 LRHNFGSSST
-479 VPVENLRNNSWLK
+479 VPVENLRNKAWLK

-513 DKINVDNLMPRI
+513 DNVGEAGLMPRI

-546 EKEKTFINKWTIE
+546 EKEKAHLNKWVME

-571 SNPFDPRSQSEQVG
+571 TNPYDPRSQSEQVG
-585 DNAMIAGKYG
+585 DNPMIAGKYG
-595 VKNLQRVVD
+595 VKNLQRIME
-604 NLETWSTKPNEDYK
+604 NIEAWSTKPNEDYSS
-618 VLEGR
+618 LNNR
-623 YNQVSGQ
+623 FTQVSGQ
-630 FARYLGHVAKYIGGV
+630 FARYLGHVSKYIGGV
-645 KETPKTVEQKGAVYE
+645 KETPKMVEQKGAIYE
-660 LVSKTEQKEAL
+660 LVSKSEQKEAL
-671 KFLNDYVFT
+671 KFLSENVFT
-680 TPNWILKNSVLTKID
+680 TPNWLLKTSVLTKID
-695 KAPVEVVEN
+695 KSPVEVVEN
-704 LQNGVLNRILMPA
+704 LQKTVLNRVLSEGVLNKLYE
-717 VLDNLNKGESQD
+717 GESLD
-729 ANAYVLFDYL
+729 ANAYAVYDYL
-739 QDLKTDVFSELNTS
+739 QDIKNSVFSELKSS

-759 RRNLQRNFVENLISK
+759 RRNLQKNFVETLIARTQASK
-774 VNSANKVIVIGTSR
+774 PSTGRNAETISD
-788 LGGSENSDVKAL
+788 NSDVKSL
-800 VRGTLREIRDQAS
+800 TRGVLREIKADAS
-813 KASSQYADSVTKYHL
+813 KNAQNAQDAVTKYHL
-828 EDLVYRIDKALEIK
+828 EDLVYRIDKALEVK

>member
-1 MKNVLRFFC
+1 MKNVLNLFC
-10 ALSLL
+10 ALSLMMS
-15 ASVSTFSQVKDS
+15 ASAFSQQKDS
-27 AKVEVKAKK
+27 VKVDVKAKK
-36 DTANITK
+36 DTVNTAK
-43 PKDKKPEKIQPY
+43 PKDKKPEKIQPF
-55 EKVITD
+55 EKVITS

-67 GVITVHKVEDKYF
+67 GIITVHKVEDKYY
-80 FEIPDKSL
+80 FEIPDKAL
-88 KKDFLV
+88 KKEFLV
-94 VTRLTKAGAEMRSGM
+94 VTRLTKAGAEMRMGTV
-109 SGYAGDQISQNVIS
+109 GYAGDQISQNVIS
-123 FEKGPQDKVFVRSIS
+123 FEKGPNDKVFLRSIS
-138 FVDYAKD
+138 YVDYAKD
-145 STSAMYN
+145 STSAMYK
-152 TVMRNNVNAIEFAF
+152 TVMRNNVNAIEQAF
-166 DVKAFGKDKKSTV
+166 DIKAFGKEKNSTV
-179 IDVTDFINGDND
+179 IDVTDFINADNNV
-191 IVSFDGRYK
+191 VSFDTRFK
-200 KGFRVGGFQKDKS
+200 KGFRVGAFQKDKS

-233 NRSAGDASPIPG
+233 NRSAGEASPIPG
-245 APKPEISGNY
+245 APKPEVSGNY

-261 SIILLPEDKMQ
+261 SIILLPENKMQ

-277 PRVGFFAVGYTD
+277 PRVGYFTVGYTD
-289 FDINPQ
+289 FDENPQ

-305 WRLEPKP
+305 WRLEPKA

-324 EPAKPIVFYIDPLTP
+324 EPEKPIVFYIDPLTP

-398 ASGPSISDPR
+398 ASGPSIADPR

-469 LRHNYGSSST
+469 LRHNFGSSST
-479 VPVENLRNNSWLK
+479 VPVENLRNKSWLK

-513 DKINVDNLMPRI
+513 DNVGEAGLMPRI

-546 EKEKTFINKWTIE
+546 EKEKAHLNKWVME

-571 SNPFDPRSQSEQVG
+571 TNPYDPRSQSEQVG
-585 DNAMIAGKYG
+585 DNPMLAGKYG
-595 VKNLQRVVD
+595 VKNLQRIME
-604 NLETWSTKPNEDYK
+604 NIEAWSTKPNEDYSS
-618 VLEGR
+618 LNNR
-623 YNQVSGQ
+623 FTQVSGQ

-645 KETPKTVEQKGAVYE
+645 KETPKMVEQKGAIYE
-660 LVSKTEQKEAL
+660 LVSKSEQKEAL
-671 KFLNDYVFT
+671 KFLSEYVFT
-680 TPNWILKNSVLTKID
+680 TPNWLLKTSVLTKID
-695 KAPVEVVEN
+695 KSPVEVVEN
-704 LQNGVLNRILMPA
+704 LQKTVLNRVLSEGVLNKLYE
-717 VLDNLNKGESQD
+717 GESLD
-729 ANAYVLFDYL
+729 ANAYTVYDYL
-739 QDLKTDVFSELNTS
+739 QDIKNSVFSELKSS

-759 RRNLQRNFVENLISK
+759 RRNLQKNFVETLIARTQASK
-774 VNSANKVIVIGTSR
+774 PSTGRNAETISD
-788 LGGSENSDVKAL
+788 NSDVKSL
-800 VRGTLREIRDQAS
+800 TRGVLREIKADAS
-813 KASSQYADSVTKYHL
+813 KNAQNAQDAVTKYHL
-828 EDLVYRIDKALEIK
+828 EDLVYRIDKALEVK

>member
-1 MKNVLRFFC
+1 
-10 ALSLL
+10 
-15 ASVSTFSQVKDS
+15 VKVD
-27 AKVEVKAKK
+27 VKAKK
-36 DTANITK
+36 DTVNTAK
-43 PKDKKPEKIQPY
+43 PKDKKPEKIQPF
-55 EKVITD
+55 EKVITN

-67 GVITVHKVEDKYF
+67 GIITVHKVEDKYY
-80 FEIPDKSL
+80 FEIPDKAL
-88 KKDFLV
+88 KKEFLV
-94 VTRLTKAGAEMRSGM
+94 VTRLTKAGAEMRMGTV
-109 SGYAGDQISQNVIS
+109 GYAGDQISQNVIS
-123 FEKGPQDKVFVRSIS
+123 FEKGPNDKVFLRSIS
-138 FVDYAKD
+138 YVDYAKD
-145 STSAMYN
+145 STSAMYK
-152 TVMRNNVNAIEFAF
+152 TVMRNNVNAIEQAF
-166 DVKAFGKDKKSTV
+166 DIKAFGKEKNSTV
-179 IDVTDFINGDND
+179 IDVTDFINADND
-191 IVSFDGRYK
+191 VVSFDTRFK
-200 KGFRVGGFQKDKS
+200 KGFRVGAFQKDKS

-233 NRSAGDASPIPG
+233 NRSAGEASPIPG
-245 APKPEISGNY
+245 APKPEVSGNY

-261 SIILLPEDKMQ
+261 SIILLPENKMQ

-277 PRVGFFAVGYTD
+277 PRVGYFTVGYTD
-289 FDINPQ
+289 FDENPQ
-295 GVERVSLIKR
+295 GVERVSLVKR
-305 WRLEPKP
+305 WRLEPKA

-324 EPAKPIVFYIDPLTP
+324 EPEKPIVFYIDPLTP

-398 ASGPSISDPR
+398 ASGPSIADPR

-469 LRHNYGSSST
+469 LRHNFGSSST
-479 VPVENLRNNSWLK
+479 VPVENLRNKAWLK

-513 DKINVDNLMPRI
+513 DNVGEAGLMPRI

-546 EKEKTFINKWTIE
+546 EKEKAHLNKWVME

-571 SNPFDPRSQSEQVG
+571 TNPYDPRSQSEQVG
-585 DNAMIAGKYG
+585 DNPMLAGKYG
-595 VKNLQRVVD
+595 VKNLQRIMENIEV
-604 NLETWSTKPNEDYK
+604 WSTKPNEDYSS
-618 VLEGR
+618 LNNR
-623 YNQVSGQ
+623 FTQVSGQ
-630 FARYLGHVAKYIGGV
+630 FARYLGHVSKYIGGV
-645 KETPKTVEQKGAVYE
+645 KETPKMVEQKGAIYE
-660 LVSKTEQKEAL
+660 LVSKSEQKEAL
-671 KFLNDYVFT
+671 KFLSENVFT
-680 TPNWILKNSVLTKID
+680 TPNWLLKTSVLTKID
-695 KAPVEVVEN
+695 KSPVEVVEN
-704 LQNGVLNRILMPA
+704 LQKTVLNRVLSEGVLNKLYE
-717 VLDNLNKGESQD
+717 GESLD
-729 ANAYVLFDYL
+729 ANAYAVYDYL
-739 QDLKTDVFSELNTS
+739 QDIKNSVFSELKSS

-759 RRNLQRNFVENLISK
+759 RRNLQKNFVETLIARTQASK
-774 VNSANKVIVIGTSR
+774 PSTGRNAETISD
-788 LGGSENSDVKAL
+788 NSDVKSL
-800 VRGTLREIRDQAS
+800 TRGVLREIKADAS
-813 KASSQYADSVTKYHL
+813 KNAQNAQDAVTKYHL
-828 EDLVYRIDKALEIK
+828 EDLVYRIDKALEVK

>member
-1 MKNVLRFFC
+1 MKNVLNLFC
-10 ALSLL
+10 ALSLMMS
-15 ASVSTFSQVKDS
+15 ASAFSQQKDS
-27 AKVEVKAKK
+27 VKVDVKAKK
-36 DTANITK
+36 DTVNTAK
-43 PKDKKPEKIQPY
+43 PKDKKPEKIQPF
-55 EKVITD
+55 EKVITN

-67 GVITVHKVEDKYF
+67 GIITVHKVEDKYY
-80 FEIPDKSL
+80 FEIPDKAL
-88 KKDFLV
+88 KKEFLV
-94 VTRLTKAGAEMRSGM
+94 VTRLTKAGAEMRMGTV
-109 SGYAGDQISQNVIS
+109 GYAGDQISQNVIS
-123 FEKGPQDKVFVRSIS
+123 FEKGPNDKVFLRSIS
-138 FVDYAKD
+138 YVDYAKD
-145 STSAMYN
+145 STSAMYK
-152 TVMRNNVNAIEFAF
+152 TVMRNNVNSIEQAF
-166 DVKAFGKDKKSTV
+166 DIKAFGKEKNSTV
-179 IDVTDFINGDND
+179 IDVTDFINADND
-191 IVSFDGRYK
+191 VVSFDTRFK
-200 KGFRVGGFQKDKS
+200 KGFRVGAFQKDKS

-233 NRSAGDASPIPG
+233 NRSAGEASPIPG
-245 APKPEISGNY
+245 APKPEVSGNY

-261 SIILLPEDKMQ
+261 SIILLPENKMQ
-272 ARYFD
+272 ARNFD
-277 PRVGFFAVGYTD
+277 PRVGYFTVGYTD
-289 FDINPQ
+289 FDENPQ
-295 GVERVSLIKR
+295 GVERVSLVKR
-305 WRLEPKP
+305 WRLEPKA

-324 EPAKPIVFYIDPLTP
+324 EPEKPIVFYIDPLTP

-398 ASGPSISDPR
+398 ASGPSIADPR

-469 LRHNYGSSST
+469 LRHNFGSSST
-479 VPVENLRNNSWLK
+479 VPVENLRNKAWLK

-513 DKINVDNLMPRI
+513 DNVGEAGLMPRI

-546 EKEKTFINKWTIE
+546 EKEKAHLNKWVME

-571 SNPFDPRSQSEQVG
+571 TNPYDPRSQSEQVG
-585 DNAMIAGKYG
+585 DNPMLAGKYG
-595 VKNLQRVVD
+595 VKNLQRIME
-604 NLETWSTKPNEDYK
+604 NIEAWSTKPNEDYSS
-618 VLEGR
+618 LNNR
-623 YNQVSGQ
+623 FTQVSGQ
-630 FARYLGHVAKYIGGV
+630 FTRYLGHVSKYIGGV
-645 KETPKTVEQKGAVYE
+645 KETPKMVEQKGAIYE
-660 LVSKTEQKEAL
+660 LVSKSEQKEAL
-671 KFLNDYVFT
+671 KFLSENVFT
-680 TPNWILKNSVLTKID
+680 TPNWLLKTSVLTKID
-695 KAPVEVVEN
+695 KSPVEVVEN
-704 LQNGVLNRILMPA
+704 LQKTVLNRVLSEGVLNKLYE
-717 VLDNLNKGESQD
+717 GESLD
-729 ANAYVLFDYL
+729 ANAYAVYDYL
-739 QDLKTDVFSELNTS
+739 QDIKNSVFSELKSS

-759 RRNLQRNFVENLISK
+759 RRNLQKNFVETLIARTQASK
-774 VNSANKVIVIGTSR
+774 PSTGRNAETISD
-788 LGGSENSDVKAL
+788 NSDVKSL
-800 VRGTLREIRDQAS
+800 TRGVLREIKADAS
-813 KASSQYADSVTKYHL
+813 KNAQNAQDAVTKYHL
-828 EDLVYRIDKALEIK
+828 EDLVYRIDKALEVK

>member
-1 MKNVLRFFC
+1 MKNVLNLFC
-10 ALSLL
+10 ALSLMMS
-15 ASVSTFSQVKDS
+15 ASAFSQQKDS
-27 AKVEVKAKK
+27 VKVDVKAKK
-36 DTANITK
+36 DTVNTAK
-43 PKDKKPEKIQPY
+43 PKDKKPEKIQPF
-55 EKVITD
+55 EKVITS

-67 GVITVHKVEDKYF
+67 GIITVHKVEDKYY
-80 FEIPDKSL
+80 FEIPDKAL
-88 KKDFLV
+88 KKEFLV
-94 VTRLTKAGAEMRSGM
+94 VTRLTKAGAEMRMGTV
-109 SGYAGDQISQNVIS
+109 GYAGDQISQNVIS
-123 FEKGPQDKVFVRSIS
+123 FEKGPNDKVFLRSIS
-138 FVDYAKD
+138 YVDYAKD
-145 STSAMYN
+145 STSAMYK
-152 TVMRNNVNAIEFAF
+152 TVMRNNVNSIEQAF
-166 DVKAFGKDKKSTV
+166 DIKAFGKEKNSTV
-179 IDVTDFINGDND
+179 IDITDFINADND
-191 IVSFDGRYK
+191 VVSFDTRFK
-200 KGFRVGGFQKDKS
+200 KGFRVGAFQKDKS
-213 FVNFVK
+213 YVNFVK

-233 NRSAGDASPIPG
+233 NRSAGEASPIPG
-245 APKPEISGNY
+245 APKPEVSGNY

-261 SIILLPEDKMQ
+261 SIILLPENKMQ

-277 PRVGFFAVGYTD
+277 PRVGYFTVGYTD
-289 FDINPQ
+289 FDENPQ
-295 GVERVSLIKR
+295 GVERVSLVKR
-305 WRLEPKP
+305 WRLEPKA

-324 EPAKPIVFYIDPLTP
+324 EPEKPIVFYIDPLTP

-398 ASGPSISDPR
+398 ASGPSIADPR

-469 LRHNYGSSST
+469 LRHNFGSSST
-479 VPVENLRNNSWLK
+479 VPVENLRNKAWLK

-513 DKINVDNLMPRI
+513 DNVGEAGLMPRI

-546 EKEKTFINKWTIE
+546 EKEKAHLNKWVME

-571 SNPFDPRSQSEQVG
+571 TNPYDPRSQSEQVG
-585 DNAMIAGKYG
+585 DNPMIAGKYG
-595 VKNLQRVVD
+595 VKNLQRIME
-604 NLETWSTKPNEDYK
+604 NIEAWSTKPNEDYSS
-618 VLEGR
+618 LNNR
-623 YNQVSGQ
+623 FTQVSGQ
-630 FARYLGHVAKYIGGV
+630 FARYLGHVSKYIGGV
-645 KETPKTVEQKGAVYE
+645 KETPKMVEQKGAIYE
-660 LVSKTEQKEAL
+660 LVSKSEQKEAL
-671 KFLNDYVFT
+671 KFLSENVFT
-680 TPNWILKNSVLTKID
+680 TPNWLLKTSVLTKID
-695 KAPVEVVEN
+695 KSPVEVVEN
-704 LQNGVLNRILMPA
+704 LQKTVLNRVLSEGVLNKLYE
-717 VLDNLNKGESQD
+717 GESLD
-729 ANAYVLFDYL
+729 ANAYAVYDYL
-739 QDLKTDVFSELNTS
+739 QDIKNSIFSELKSS

-759 RRNLQRNFVENLISK
+759 RRNLQKNFVETLIARTQASK
-774 VNSANKVIVIGTSR
+774 PSTGRNAENVSD
-788 LGGSENSDVKAL
+788 NSDVKSL
-800 VRGTLREIRDQAS
+800 TRGVLREIKADAS
-813 KASSQYADSVTKYHL
+813 KKAQNAQDAVTKYHL
-828 EDLVYRIDKALEIK
+828 EDLVYRIDKALEVK

>member
-1 MKNVLRFFC
+1 MKNVLNLFC
-10 ALSLL
+10 ALSLMMS
-15 ASVSTFSQVKDS
+15 ASAFSQQKDS
-27 AKVEVKAKK
+27 VKVDVKAKK
-36 DTANITK
+36 DTVNTAK
-43 PKDKKPEKIQPY
+43 PKDKKPEKIQPF
-55 EKVITD
+55 EKVITS

-67 GVITVHKVEDKYF
+67 GIITVHKVEDKYY
-80 FEIPDKSL
+80 FEIPDKAL
-88 KKDFLV
+88 KKEFLV
-94 VTRLTKAGAEMRSGM
+94 VTRLTKAGAEMRMGTV
-109 SGYAGDQISQNVIS
+109 GYAGDQISQNVIS
-123 FEKGPQDKVFVRSIS
+123 FEKGPNDKVFLRSIS
-138 FVDYAKD
+138 YVDYAKD
-145 STSAMYN
+145 STSAMYK
-152 TVMRNNVNAIEFAF
+152 TVMRNNVNAIEQAF
-166 DVKAFGKDKKSTV
+166 DIKAFGKEKNSTV
-179 IDVTDFINGDND
+179 IDVTDFINADND
-191 IVSFDGRYK
+191 VVSFDTRFK
-200 KGFRVGGFQKDKS
+200 KGFRVGAFQKDKS

-233 NRSAGDASPIPG
+233 NRSAGEASPIPG
-245 APKPEISGNY
+245 APKPEVSGNY

-261 SIILLPEDKMQ
+261 SIILLPENKMQ

-277 PRVGFFAVGYTD
+277 PRVGYFTVGYTD
-289 FDINPQ
+289 FDENPQ
-295 GVERVSLIKR
+295 GVERVSLVKR
-305 WRLEPKP
+305 WRLEPKA

-324 EPAKPIVFYIDPLTP
+324 EPEKPIVFYIDPLTP

-398 ASGPSISDPR
+398 ASGPSIADPR

-469 LRHNYGSSST
+469 LRHNFGSSST
-479 VPVENLRNNSWLK
+479 VPVENLRNKSWLK

-513 DKINVDNLMPRI
+513 DNVGEAGLMPRI

-546 EKEKTFINKWTIE
+546 EKEKAHLNKWVME

-571 SNPFDPRSQSEQVG
+571 TNPYDPRSQSEQVG
-585 DNAMIAGKYG
+585 DNPMLAGKYG
-595 VKNLQRVVD
+595 VKNLQRIME
-604 NLETWSTKPNEDYK
+604 NIEAWSTKPNEDYSS
-618 VLEGR
+618 LNNR
-623 YNQVSGQ
+623 FTQVSGQ
-630 FARYLGHVAKYIGGV
+630 FARYLGHVSKYIGGV
-645 KETPKTVEQKGAVYE
+645 KETPKMVEQKGAIYE

-671 KFLNDYVFT
+671 KFLSENVFT
-680 TPNWILKNSVLTKID
+680 TPNWLLKTSVLTKID
-695 KAPVEVVEN
+695 KSPVEVVEN
-704 LQNGVLNRILMPA
+704 LQKTVLNRVLSEGVLNKLYE
-717 VLDNLNKGESQD
+717 GESLD
-729 ANAYVLFDYL
+729 ANAYAVYNYL
-739 QDLKTDVFSELNTS
+739 QDIKNSVFSELKSS

-759 RRNLQRNFVENLISK
+759 RRNLQKNFVETLIARTQASK
-774 VNSANKVIVIGTSR
+774 PSTGRNAETISD
-788 LGGSENSDVKAL
+788 NSDVKSL
-800 VRGTLREIRDQAS
+800 TRGVLREIKADAS
-813 KASSQYADSVTKYHL
+813 KNAQNAQDAVTKYHL
-828 EDLVYRIDKALEIK
+828 EDLVYRIDKALEVK

>member
-1 MKNVLRFFC
+1 MKNVLNLFC
-10 ALSLL
+10 ALSLMMS
-15 ASVSTFSQVKDS
+15 ASAFSQQKDS
-27 AKVEVKAKK
+27 VKVDVKAKK
-36 DTANITK
+36 DTVNTAK
-43 PKDKKPEKIQPY
+43 PKDKKPEKIQPF
-55 EKVITD
+55 EKVITN

-67 GVITVHKVEDKYF
+67 GIINVHKVEDKYY
-80 FEIPDKSL
+80 FEIPDKAL
-88 KKDFLV
+88 KKEFLV
-94 VTRLTKAGAEMRSGM
+94 VTRLTKAGAEMRMGTV
-109 SGYAGDQISQNVIS
+109 GYAGDQISQNVIS
-123 FEKGPQDKVFVRSIS
+123 FEKGPNDKVFLRSIS
-138 FVDYAKD
+138 YVDYAKD
-145 STSAMYN
+145 STSAMYK
-152 TVMRNNVNAIEFAF
+152 TVMRNNVNSIEQAF
-166 DVKAFGKDKKSTV
+166 DIKAFGKEKNSTV
-179 IDVTDFINGDND
+179 IDVTDFINADND
-191 IVSFDGRYK
+191 VVSFDTRFK
-200 KGFRVGGFQKDKS
+200 KGFRVGAFQKDKS

-233 NRSAGDASPIPG
+233 NRSAGEASPIPG
-245 APKPEISGNY
+245 APKPEVSGNY

-261 SIILLPEDKMQ
+261 SIILLPENKMQ

-277 PRVGFFAVGYTD
+277 PRVGYFTVGYTD
-289 FDINPQ
+289 FDENPQ
-295 GVERVSLIKR
+295 GVERVSLVKR
-305 WRLEPKP
+305 WRLEPKA

-324 EPAKPIVFYIDPLTP
+324 EPEKPIVFYIDPLTP

-346 IQGVNDWQKAF
+346 IQGVNDWQKSF

-398 ASGPSISDPR
+398 ASGPSIADPR

-469 LRHNYGSSST
+469 LRHNFGSSST
-479 VPVENLRNNSWLK
+479 VPVENLRNKAWLK

-513 DKINVDNLMPRI
+513 DNVGEAGLMPRI

-546 EKEKTFINKWTIE
+546 EKEKAHLNKWVME

-571 SNPFDPRSQSEQVG
+571 TNPYDPRSQSEQVG
-585 DNAMIAGKYG
+585 DNPMIAGKYG
-595 VKNLQRVVD
+595 VKNLQRIME
-604 NLETWSTKPNEDYK
+604 NIEAWSTKPNEDYSS
-618 VLEGR
+618 LNNR
-623 YNQVSGQ
+623 FTQVSGQ
-630 FARYLGHVAKYIGGV
+630 FARYLGHVSKYIGGV
-645 KETPKTVEQKGAVYE
+645 KETPKMVEQKGAIYE

-671 KFLNDYVFT
+671 KFLSENVFT
-680 TPNWILKNSVLTKID
+680 TPNWLLKTSVLTKID
-695 KAPVEVVEN
+695 KSPVEVVEN
-704 LQNGVLNRILMPA
+704 LQKTVLNR
-717 VLDNLNKGESQD
+717 VLSEGVFNKLYEGESLD
-729 ANAYVLFDYL
+729 ANAYAVYDYL
-739 QDLKTDVFSELNTS
+739 QDIKNSVFSELKSS

-759 RRNLQRNFVENLISK
+759 RRNLQKNFVETLIARTQASK
-774 VNSANKVIVIGTSR
+774 PSTGRNAETISD
-788 LGGSENSDVKAL
+788 NSDVKSL
-800 VRGTLREIRDQAS
+800 TRGVLREIKADAS
-813 KASSQYADSVTKYHL
+813 KNAQNAQDAVTKYHL
-828 EDLVYRIDKALEIK
+828 EDLVYRIDKALEVK

>member
-1 MKNVLRFFC
+1 MKNVLNLFC
-10 ALSLL
+10 ALSLMMS
-15 ASVSTFSQVKDS
+15 ASAFSQQKDS
-27 AKVEVKAKK
+27 VKVDVKAKK
-36 DTANITK
+36 DTVNTAK
-43 PKDKKPEKIQPY
+43 PKDKKPEKIQPF
-55 EKVITD
+55 EKVITN

-67 GVITVHKVEDKYF
+67 GIITVHKVEDKYY
-80 FEIPDKSL
+80 FEIPDKTL
-88 KKDFLV
+88 KKEFLV
-94 VTRLTKAGAEMRSGM
+94 VTRLTKAGAEMRMGTV
-109 SGYAGDQISQNVIS
+109 GYAGDQISQNVIS
-123 FEKGPQDKVFVRSIS
+123 FEKGPNDKVFLRSIS
-138 FVDYAKD
+138 YLDYAKD
-145 STSAMYN
+145 STSAMYK
-152 TVMRNNVNAIEFAF
+152 TVMRNNVNSIEQAF
-166 DVKAFGKDKKSTV
+166 DIKAFGKEKNSTV
-179 IDVTDFINGDND
+179 IDVTDFINADND
-191 IVSFDGRYK
+191 VVSFDTRFK
-200 KGFRVGGFQKDKS
+200 KGFRVGAFQKDKS

-233 NRSAGDASPIPG
+233 NRSAGEALPIPG
-245 APKPEISGNY
+245 APKPEVSGNY

-261 SIILLPEDKMQ
+261 SIILLPENKMQ

-277 PRVGFFAVGYTD
+277 PRVGYFTVGYTD
-289 FDINPQ
+289 FDENPQ
-295 GVERVSLIKR
+295 GVERVSLVKR
-305 WRLEPKP
+305 WRLEPKA

-324 EPAKPIVFYIDPLTP
+324 EPEKPIVFYIDPLTP

-398 ASGPSISDPR
+398 ASGPSIADPR

-469 LRHNYGSSST
+469 LRHNFGSSST
-479 VPVENLRNNSWLK
+479 VPVENLRNKAWLK

-513 DKINVDNLMPRI
+513 DNVGEAGLMPRI

-546 EKEKTFINKWTIE
+546 EKEKAHLNKWVME

-571 SNPFDPRSQSEQVG
+571 TNPYDPRSQSEQVG
-585 DNAMIAGKYG
+585 DNPMIAGKYG
-595 VKNLQRVVD
+595 VKNLQRIME
-604 NLETWSTKPNEDYK
+604 NIETWSTKPNEDYSS
-618 VLEGR
+618 LNNR
-623 YNQVSGQ
+623 FTQVSGQ
-630 FARYLGHVAKYIGGV
+630 FARYLGHVSKYIGGV
-645 KETPKTVEQKGAVYE
+645 KETPKMVEQKGAIYE
-660 LVSKTEQKEAL
+660 LVSKSEQKEAL
-671 KFLNDYVFT
+671 KFLSENVFT
-680 TPNWILKNSVLTKID
+680 TPNWLLKTSVLNKID
-695 KAPVEVVEN
+695 KSPVEVVEN
-704 LQNGVLNRILMPA
+704 LQKTVFNRVLSEGVLNKLYE
-717 VLDNLNKGESQD
+717 GESLD
-729 ANAYVLFDYL
+729 ANAYAVYDYL
-739 QDLKTDVFSELNTS
+739 QDIKNSVFSELKSS

-759 RRNLQRNFVENLISK
+759 RRNLQKNFVETLIARTQASK
-774 VNSANKVIVIGTSR
+774 PSTGRNAENVSD
-788 LGGSENSDVKAL
+788 NSDVKSL
-800 VRGTLREIRDQAS
+800 TRGVLREIKADAS
-813 KASSQYADSVTKYHL
+813 KNAQNAQDAVTKYHL
-828 EDLVYRIDKALEIK
+828 EDLVYRIDKALEVK

>member
-1 MKNVLRFFC
+1 MKNVLNLFC
-10 ALSLL
+10 ALSLMMS
-15 ASVSTFSQVKDS
+15 ASAFSQQKDS
-27 AKVEVKAKK
+27 VKVDVKAKK
-36 DTANITK
+36 DTVNTAK
-43 PKDKKPEKIQPY
+43 PKDKKPEKIQPF
-55 EKVITD
+55 EKVITS

-67 GVITVHKVEDKYF
+67 GIITVHKVEDKYY
-80 FEIPDKSL
+80 FEIPDKAL
-88 KKDFLV
+88 KKEFLV
-94 VTRLTKAGAEMRSGM
+94 VTRLTKAGAEMRMGTV
-109 SGYAGDQISQNVIS
+109 GYAGDQISQNVIS
-123 FEKGPQDKVFVRSIS
+123 FEKGPNDKVFLRSIS
-138 FVDYAKD
+138 YVDYAKD
-145 STSAMYN
+145 STSAMYK
-152 TVMRNNVNAIEFAF
+152 TVMRNNVNSIEQAF
-166 DVKAFGKDKKSTV
+166 DIKAFGKEKNSTV
-179 IDVTDFINGDND
+179 IDVTDFINADND
-191 IVSFDGRYK
+191 VVSFDTRFK
-200 KGFRVGGFQKDKS
+200 KGFRVGAFQKDKS

-233 NRSAGDASPIPG
+233 NRSAGEASPIPG
-245 APKPEISGNY
+245 APKPEVSGNY

-261 SIILLPEDKMQ
+261 SIILLPENKMQ

-277 PRVGFFAVGYTD
+277 PRVGYFTVGYTD
-289 FDINPQ
+289 FDENPQ
-295 GVERVSLIKR
+295 GVERVSLVKR
-305 WRLEPKP
+305 WRLEPKA

-324 EPAKPIVFYIDPLTP
+324 EPEKPIVFYIDPLTP

-398 ASGPSISDPR
+398 ASGPSIADPR

-469 LRHNYGSSST
+469 LRHNFGSSST
-479 VPVENLRNNSWLK
+479 VPVENLRNKAWLK

-513 DKINVDNLMPRI
+513 DNVGEAGLMPRI

-546 EKEKTFINKWTIE
+546 EKEKAHLNKWVME

-571 SNPFDPRSQSEQVG
+571 TNPYDPRSQSEQVG
-585 DNAMIAGKYG
+585 DNPMIAGKYG
-595 VKNLQRVVD
+595 VKNLQRIME
-604 NLETWSTKPNEDYK
+604 NIEAWSTKPNEDYSS
-618 VLEGR
+618 LNNR
-623 YNQVSGQ
+623 FTQVSGQ
-630 FARYLGHVAKYIGGV
+630 FARYLGHVSKYIGGV
-645 KETPKTVEQKGAVYE
+645 KETPKMVEQKGAIYE
-660 LVSKTEQKEAL
+660 LVSKSEQKEAL
-671 KFLNDYVFT
+671 KFLSENVFT
-680 TPNWILKNSVLTKID
+680 TPNWLLKTSVLTKID
-695 KAPVEVVEN
+695 KSPVEVVEN
-704 LQNGVLNRILMPA
+704 LQKTVLNRVLSEGVLNKLYE
-717 VLDNLNKGESQD
+717 GESLD
-729 ANAYVLFDYL
+729 ANAYAVYDYL
-739 QDLKTDVFSELNTS
+739 QDIKNSVFSELKSS

-759 RRNLQRNFVENLISK
+759 RRNLQKNFVETLIARTQASK
-774 VNSANKVIVIGTSR
+774 PSTGRNAENVSD
-788 LGGSENSDVKAL
+788 NSDVKSL
-800 VRGTLREIRDQAS
+800 TRGVLREIKADAS
-813 KASSQYADSVTKYHL
+813 KNAQNAQDAVTKYHL
-828 EDLVYRIDKALEIK
+828 EDLVYRIDKALEVK

>member
-1 MKNVLRFFC
+1 MKNVLNLFC
-10 ALSLL
+10 ALSLMMS
-15 ASVSTFSQVKDS
+15 ASAFSQQKDS
-27 AKVEVKAKK
+27 VKVDVKAKK
-36 DTANITK
+36 DTVNTAK
-43 PKDKKPEKIQPY
+43 PKDKKPEKIQPF
-55 EKVITD
+55 EKVITS

-67 GVITVHKVEDKYF
+67 GIITVHKVEDKYY
-80 FEIPDKSL
+80 FEIPDKAL
-88 KKDFLV
+88 KKEFLV
-94 VTRLTKAGAEMRSGM
+94 VTRLTKAGAEMRMGTV
-109 SGYAGDQISQNVIS
+109 GYAGDQISQNVIS
-123 FEKGPQDKVFVRSIS
+123 FEKGPNDKVFLRSIS
-138 FVDYAKD
+138 YVDYAKD
-145 STSAMYN
+145 STSAMYK
-152 TVMRNNVNAIEFAF
+152 TVMRNNVNAIEQAF
-166 DVKAFGKDKKSTV
+166 DIKAFGKEKNSTV
-179 IDVTDFINGDND
+179 IDVTDFINADND
-191 IVSFDGRYK
+191 VVSFDTRFK
-200 KGFRVGGFQKDKS
+200 KGFRVGAFQKDKS

-233 NRSAGDASPIPG
+233 NRSAGEVSPIPG
-245 APKPEISGNY
+245 APKPEVSGNY

-261 SIILLPEDKMQ
+261 SIILLPENKMQ

-277 PRVGFFAVGYTD
+277 PRVGYFTVGYTD
-289 FDINPQ
+289 FDENPQ
-295 GVERVSLIKR
+295 GVERVSLVKR
-305 WRLEPKP
+305 WRLEPKA

-324 EPAKPIVFYIDPLTP
+324 EPEKPIVFYIDPLTP

-398 ASGPSISDPR
+398 ASGPSIADPR

-469 LRHNYGSSST
+469 LRHNFGSSST
-479 VPVENLRNNSWLK
+479 VPVENLRNKAWLK

-513 DKINVDNLMPRI
+513 DNVGEAGLMPRI

-546 EKEKTFINKWTIE
+546 EKEKAHLNKWVME

-571 SNPFDPRSQSEQVG
+571 TNPYDPRSQSEQVG
-585 DNAMIAGKYG
+585 DNPMIAGKYG
-595 VKNLQRVVD
+595 VKNLQRIME
-604 NLETWSTKPNEDYK
+604 NIEAWSTKPNEDYSS
-618 VLEGR
+618 LNNR
-623 YNQVSGQ
+623 FTQVSGQ
-630 FARYLGHVAKYIGGV
+630 FTRYLGHVSKYIGGV
-645 KETPKTVEQKGAVYE
+645 KETPKMVEQKGAIYE
-660 LVSKTEQKEAL
+660 LVSKSEQKEAL
-671 KFLNDYVFT
+671 KFLSENVFT
-680 TPNWILKNSVLTKID
+680 TPNWLLKTSVLTKID
-695 KAPVEVVEN
+695 KSPVEVVEN
-704 LQNGVLNRILMPA
+704 LQKTVLNRVLSEGVLNKLYE
-717 VLDNLNKGESQD
+717 GESLD
-729 ANAYVLFDYL
+729 ANAYAVYDYL
-739 QDLKTDVFSELNTS
+739 QDIKNSVFSELKSS

-759 RRNLQRNFVENLISK
+759 RRNLQKNFVETLIARTQASK
-774 VNSANKVIVIGTSR
+774 PSTGRNAETISD
-788 LGGSENSDVKAL
+788 NSDVKSL
-800 VRGTLREIRDQAS
+800 TRGVLREIKADAS
-813 KASSQYADSVTKYHL
+813 KNAQNAQDAVTKYHL
-828 EDLVYRIDKALEIK
+828 EDLVYRIDKALEVK

>member
-1 MKNVLRFFC
+1 MKNVLNLFC
-10 ALSLL
+10 ALSLMMS
-15 ASVSTFSQVKDS
+15 ASAFSQQKDS
-27 AKVEVKAKK
+27 VKVDVKAKK
-36 DTANITK
+36 DTVNTAK
-43 PKDKKPEKIQPY
+43 PKDKKPEKIQPF
-55 EKVITD
+55 EKVITN

-67 GVITVHKVEDKYF
+67 GIITVHKVEDKYY
-80 FEIPDKSL
+80 FEIPDKAL
-88 KKDFLV
+88 KKEFLV
-94 VTRLTKAGAEMRSGM
+94 VTRLTKAGAEMRMGTV
-109 SGYAGDQISQNVIS
+109 GYAGDQISQNVIS
-123 FEKGPQDKVFVRSIS
+123 FEKGPNDKVFLRSIS
-138 FVDYAKD
+138 YVDYAKD
-145 STSAMYN
+145 STSAMYK
-152 TVMRNNVNAIEFAF
+152 TVMRNNVNSIEQAF
-166 DVKAFGKDKKSTV
+166 DIKAFGKEKNSTV
-179 IDVTDFINGDND
+179 IDVTDFINADND
-191 IVSFDGRYK
+191 VVSFDTRFK
-200 KGFRVGGFQKDKS
+200 KGFRVGAFQKDKS

-219 SFPTNIEINTTKTY
+219 SFPTNVEINTTKTY
-233 NRSAGDASPIPG
+233 NRSAGEASPIPG
-245 APKPEISGNY
+245 APKPEVSGNY

-261 SIILLPEDKMQ
+261 SIILLPENKMQ

-277 PRVGFFAVGYTD
+277 PRVGYFTVGYTD
-289 FDINPQ
+289 FDENPQ
-295 GVERVSLIKR
+295 GVERVSLVKR
-305 WRLEPKP
+305 WRLEPKA

-324 EPAKPIVFYIDPLTP
+324 EPEKPIVFYIDPLTP

-398 ASGPSISDPR
+398 ASGPSIADPR

-469 LRHNYGSSST
+469 LRHNFGSSST
-479 VPVENLRNNSWLK
+479 VPVENLRNKAWLK

-513 DKINVDNLMPRI
+513 DNVGEAGLMPRI

-546 EKEKTFINKWTIE
+546 EKEKAHLNKWVIE

-571 SNPFDPRSQSEQVG
+571 TNPYDPRSQSEQVG
-585 DNAMIAGKYG
+585 DNPMLAGKYG
-595 VKNLQRVVD
+595 VKNLQRIME
-604 NLETWSTKPNEDYK
+604 NIEAWSTKPNEDYSS
-618 VLEGR
+618 LNNR
-623 YNQVSGQ
+623 FTQVSGQ
-630 FARYLGHVAKYIGGV
+630 FARYLGHVSKYIGGV
-645 KETPKTVEQKGAVYE
+645 KETPKMVEQKGAIYE
-660 LVSKTEQKEAL
+660 LVSKSEQKEAL
-671 KFLNDYVFT
+671 KFLSENVFT
-680 TPNWILKNSVLTKID
+680 TPNWLLKTSVLTKID
-695 KAPVEVVEN
+695 KSPVEVVEN
-704 LQNGVLNRILMPA
+704 LQKTVLNRVLSEGVLNKLYE
-717 VLDNLNKGESQD
+717 GESLD
-729 ANAYVLFDYL
+729 ANAYAVYDYL
-739 QDLKTDVFSELNTS
+739 QDIKNSVFSELKSS

-759 RRNLQRNFVENLISK
+759 RRNLQKNFVETLIARTQASK
-774 VNSANKVIVIGTSR
+774 PSTGRNAETISD
-788 LGGSENSDVKAL
+788 NSDVKSL
-800 VRGTLREIRDQAS
+800 TRGVLREIKADAS
-813 KASSQYADSVTKYHL
+813 KNAQNAQDAVTKYHL
-828 EDLVYRIDKALEIK
+828 EDLVYRIDKALEVK

>member
-1 MKNVLRFFC
+1 MKNVLNLFC
-10 ALSLL
+10 ALSLMMS
-15 ASVSTFSQVKDS
+15 ASAFSQQKDS
-27 AKVEVKAKK
+27 VKVDVKAKK
-36 DTANITK
+36 DTVNTAK
-43 PKDKKPEKIQPY
+43 PKDKKPEKIQPF
-55 EKVITD
+55 EKVITS

-67 GVITVHKVEDKYF
+67 GIITVHKIEDKYY
-80 FEIPDKSL
+80 FEIPDKAL
-88 KKDFLV
+88 KKEFLV
-94 VTRLTKAGAEMRSGM
+94 VTRLTKAGAEMRMGTV
-109 SGYAGDQISQNVIS
+109 GYAGDQISQNVIS
-123 FEKGPQDKVFVRSIS
+123 FEKGPNDKVFLRSIS
-138 FVDYAKD
+138 YVDYAKD
-145 STSAMYN
+145 STSAMYK
-152 TVMRNNVNAIEFAF
+152 TVMRNNVNAIEQAF
-166 DVKAFGKDKKSTV
+166 DIKAFGKEKNSTV
-179 IDVTDFINGDND
+179 IDVTDFINADND
-191 IVSFDGRYK
+191 VVSFDTRFK
-200 KGFRVGGFQKDKS
+200 KGFRVGAFQKDKS

-233 NRSAGDASPIPG
+233 NRSAGEASPIPG
-245 APKPEISGNY
+245 APKPEVSGNY

-261 SIILLPEDKMQ
+261 SIILLPENKMQ

-277 PRVGFFAVGYTD
+277 PRVGYFTVGYTD
-289 FDINPQ
+289 FDENPQ
-295 GVERVSLIKR
+295 GVERVSLVKR
-305 WRLEPKP
+305 WRLEPKA

-324 EPAKPIVFYIDPLTP
+324 EPEKPIVFYIDPLTP

-398 ASGPSISDPR
+398 ASGPSIADPR

-469 LRHNYGSSST
+469 LRHNFGSSST
-479 VPVENLRNNSWLK
+479 VPVENLRNKAWLK

-513 DKINVDNLMPRI
+513 DNVGEAGLMPRI

-546 EKEKTFINKWTIE
+546 EKEKAHLNKWVME

-571 SNPFDPRSQSEQVG
+571 TNPYDPRSQSEQVG
-585 DNAMIAGKYG
+585 DNPMIAGKYG
-595 VKNLQRVVD
+595 VKNLQRIME
-604 NLETWSTKPNEDYK
+604 NIEAWSTKPNEDYSS
-618 VLEGR
+618 LNNR
-623 YNQVSGQ
+623 FTQVSGQ
-630 FARYLGHVAKYIGGV
+630 FARYLGHVSKYIGGV
-645 KETPKTVEQKGAVYE
+645 KETPKMVEQKGAIYE
-660 LVSKTEQKEAL
+660 LVSKSEQKEAL
-671 KFLNDYVFT
+671 KFLSENVFT
-680 TPNWILKNSVLTKID
+680 TPNWLLKTSVLTKID
-695 KAPVEVVEN
+695 KSPVEVVEN
-704 LQNGVLNRILMPA
+704 LQKTVLNRVLSEGVLNKLYE
-717 VLDNLNKGESQD
+717 GESLD
-729 ANAYVLFDYL
+729 ANAYAVYDYL
-739 QDLKTDVFSELNTS
+739 QDIKNSIFSELKSS

-759 RRNLQRNFVENLISK
+759 RRNLQKNFVETLIARTQASK
-774 VNSANKVIVIGTSR
+774 PSTGRNAENVSD
-788 LGGSENSDVKAL
+788 NSDVKSL
-800 VRGTLREIRDQAS
+800 TRGVLREIKADAS
-813 KASSQYADSVTKYHL
+813 KNAQNAQDAVTKYHL
-828 EDLVYRIDKALEIK
+828 EDLVYRIDKALEVK

>member
-1 MKNVLRFFC
+1 MKNVLNLFC
-10 ALSLL
+10 ALSLMMS
-15 ASVSTFSQVKDS
+15 ASAFSQQKDS
-27 AKVEVKAKK
+27 VKVDVKAKK
-36 DTANITK
+36 DTVNTAK
-43 PKDKKPEKIQPY
+43 PKDKKPEKIQPF
-55 EKVITD
+55 EKVITS

-67 GVITVHKVEDKYF
+67 GIITVHKVEDKYY
-80 FEIPDKSL
+80 FEIPDKAL
-88 KKDFLV
+88 KKEFLV
-94 VTRLTKAGAEMRSGM
+94 VTRLTKAGAEMRMGTV
-109 SGYAGDQISQNVIS
+109 GYAGDQISQNVIS
-123 FEKGPQDKVFVRSIS
+123 FEKGPNDKVFLRSIS
-138 FVDYAKD
+138 YVDYAKD
-145 STSAMYN
+145 STSAMYK
-152 TVMRNNVNAIEFAF
+152 TVMRNNVNAIEQAF
-166 DVKAFGKDKKSTV
+166 DIKAFGKEKNSTV
-179 IDVTDFINGDND
+179 IDVTDFINADND
-191 IVSFDGRYK
+191 VVSFDTRFK
-200 KGFRVGGFQKDKS
+200 KGFRVGAFQKDKS

-219 SFPTNIEINTTKTY
+219 SFPANIEINTTKTY
-233 NRSAGDASPIPG
+233 NRSAGEASPIPG
-245 APKPEISGNY
+245 APKPEVSGNY

-261 SIILLPEDKMQ
+261 SIILLPENKMQ

-277 PRVGFFAVGYTD
+277 PRVGYFTVGYTD
-289 FDINPQ
+289 FDENPQ
-295 GVERVSLIKR
+295 GVERVSLVKR
-305 WRLEPKP
+305 WRLEPKA

-324 EPAKPIVFYIDPLTP
+324 EPEKPIVFYIDPLTP

-398 ASGPSISDPR
+398 ASGPSIADPR

-469 LRHNYGSSST
+469 LRHNFGSSST
-479 VPVENLRNNSWLK
+479 VPVENLRNKAWLK

-513 DKINVDNLMPRI
+513 DNVGEAGLMPRI

-546 EKEKTFINKWTIE
+546 EKEKAHLNKWVME

-571 SNPFDPRSQSEQVG
+571 TNPYDPRSQSEQVG
-585 DNAMIAGKYG
+585 DNPMLAGKYG
-595 VKNLQRVVD
+595 VKNLQRIME
-604 NLETWSTKPNEDYK
+604 NIEAWSTKPNEDYSS
-618 VLEGR
+618 LNNR
-623 YNQVSGQ
+623 FTQVSGQ
-630 FARYLGHVAKYIGGV
+630 FARYLGHVSKYIGGV
-645 KETPKTVEQKGAVYE
+645 KETPKMVEQKGAIYE
-660 LVSKTEQKEAL
+660 LVSKSEQKEAL
-671 KFLNDYVFT
+671 KFLSENVFT
-680 TPNWILKNSVLTKID
+680 TPNWLLKTSVLTKID
-695 KAPVEVVEN
+695 KSPVEVVEN
-704 LQNGVLNRILMPA
+704 LQKTVLNRVLSEGVLNKLYE
-717 VLDNLNKGESQD
+717 GESLD
-729 ANAYVLFDYL
+729 ANAYAVYDYL
-739 QDLKTDVFSELNTS
+739 QDIKNSVFSELKSS

-759 RRNLQRNFVENLISK
+759 RRNLQKNFVETLIARTQASK
-774 VNSANKVIVIGTSR
+774 PSTGRNAENVSD
-788 LGGSENSDVKAL
+788 NSDVKSL
-800 VRGTLREIRDQAS
+800 TRGVLREIKADAS
-813 KASSQYADSVTKYHL
+813 KNAQNAQDAVTKYHL
-828 EDLVYRIDKALEIK
+828 EDLVYRIDKALEVK

>member
-1 MKNVLRFFC
+1 MKNVLNLFC
-10 ALSLL
+10 ALSLMMS
-15 ASVSTFSQVKDS
+15 ASAFSQQKDS
-27 AKVEVKAKK
+27 VKVDVKAKK
-36 DTANITK
+36 DTVNTAK
-43 PKDKKPEKIQPY
+43 PKDKKPEKIQPF
-55 EKVITD
+55 EKVITS

-67 GVITVHKVEDKYF
+67 GIITVHKVEDKYY
-80 FEIPDKSL
+80 FEIPDKAL
-88 KKDFLV
+88 KKEFLV
-94 VTRLTKAGAEMRSGM
+94 VTRLTKAGAEMRMGTV
-109 SGYAGDQISQNVIS
+109 GYAGDQISQNVIS
-123 FEKGPQDKVFVRSIS
+123 FEKGPNDKVFLRSIS
-138 FVDYAKD
+138 YVDYAKD
-145 STSAMYN
+145 STSAMYK
-152 TVMRNNVNAIEFAF
+152 TVMRNNVNAIEQAF
-166 DVKAFGKDKKSTV
+166 DIKAFGKEKNSTV
-179 IDVTDFINGDND
+179 IDVTDFINADND
-191 IVSFDGRYK
+191 VVSFDTRFK
-200 KGFRVGGFQKDKS
+200 KGFRVGAFQKDKS

-233 NRSAGDASPIPG
+233 NRSAGEASPIPG
-245 APKPEISGNY
+245 APKPEVSGNY

-261 SIILLPEDKMQ
+261 SIILLPENKMQ

-277 PRVGFFAVGYTD
+277 PRVGYFTVGYTD
-289 FDINPQ
+289 FDENPQ
-295 GVERVSLIKR
+295 GVERVSLVKR
-305 WRLEPKP
+305 WRLEPKA

-324 EPAKPIVFYIDPLTP
+324 EPEKPIVFYIDPLTP

-398 ASGPSISDPR
+398 ASGPSIADPR

-469 LRHNYGSSST
+469 LRHNFGSSST
-479 VPVENLRNNSWLK
+479 VPVENLRNKSWLK

-513 DKINVDNLMPRI
+513 DNVGEAGLMPRI

-546 EKEKTFINKWTIE
+546 EKEKAHLNKWVME

-571 SNPFDPRSQSEQVG
+571 TNPYDPRSQSEQVG
-585 DNAMIAGKYG
+585 DNPMLAGKYG
-595 VKNLQRVVD
+595 VKNLQRIME
-604 NLETWSTKPNEDYK
+604 NIEAWSTKPNEDYSS
-618 VLEGR
+618 LNNR
-623 YNQVSGQ
+623 FTQVSGQ
-630 FARYLGHVAKYIGGV
+630 FARYLGHVSKYIGGV
-645 KETPKTVEQKGAVYE
+645 KETPKMVEQKGAIYE
-660 LVSKTEQKEAL
+660 LVSKSEQKEAL
-671 KFLNDYVFT
+671 KFLSENVFT
-680 TPNWILKNSVLTKID
+680 TPNWLLKTSVLTKID
-695 KAPVEVVEN
+695 KSPVEVVEN
-704 LQNGVLNRILMPA
+704 LQKTVLNRVLSEGVLNKLYE
-717 VLDNLNKGESQD
+717 GESLD
-729 ANAYVLFDYL
+729 ANAYAVYDYL
-739 QDLKTDVFSELNTS
+739 QDIKNSVFSELKSS

-759 RRNLQRNFVENLISK
+759 RRNLQKNFVETLIARTQASK
-774 VNSANKVIVIGTSR
+774 PSTGRNAETISD
-788 LGGSENSDVKAL
+788 NSDVKSL
-800 VRGTLREIRDQAS
+800 TRGVLREIKADAS
-813 KASSQYADSVTKYHL
+813 KNAQNAQDAVTKYHL
-828 EDLVYRIDKALEIK
+828 EDLVYRIDKALEVK

>member
-1 MKNVLRFFC
+1 MKNVLNLFC
-10 ALSLL
+10 ALSLMMS
-15 ASVSTFSQVKDS
+15 ASAFSQQKDS
-27 AKVEVKAKK
+27 VKVDVKAKK
-36 DTANITK
+36 DTVNTAK
-43 PKDKKPEKIQPY
+43 PKDKKPEKIQPF
-55 EKVITD
+55 EKVITS

-67 GVITVHKVEDKYF
+67 GIITVHKVEDKYY
-80 FEIPDKSL
+80 FEIPDKAL
-88 KKDFLV
+88 KKEFLV
-94 VTRLTKAGAEMRSGM
+94 VTRLTKAGAEMRMGTV
-109 SGYAGDQISQNVIS
+109 GYAGDQISQNVIS
-123 FEKGPQDKVFVRSIS
+123 FEKGPNDKVFLRSIS
-138 FVDYAKD
+138 YVDYAKD
-145 STSAMYN
+145 STSAMYK
-152 TVMRNNVNAIEFAF
+152 TVMRNNVNSIEQAF
-166 DVKAFGKDKKSTV
+166 DIKAFGKEKNSTV
-179 IDVTDFINGDND
+179 IDVTDFINADND
-191 IVSFDGRYK
+191 VVSFDTRFK
-200 KGFRVGGFQKDKS
+200 KGFRVGAFQKDKS

-233 NRSAGDASPIPG
+233 NRSAGEVSPIPG
-245 APKPEISGNY
+245 APKPEVSGNY

-261 SIILLPEDKMQ
+261 SIILLPENKMQ

-277 PRVGFFAVGYTD
+277 PRVGYFTVGYTD
-289 FDINPQ
+289 FDENPQ
-295 GVERVSLIKR
+295 GVERVSLVKR
-305 WRLEPKP
+305 WRLEPKA

-324 EPAKPIVFYIDPLTP
+324 EPEKPIVFYIDPLTP

-398 ASGPSISDPR
+398 ASGPSIADPR

-469 LRHNYGSSST
+469 LRHNFGSSST
-479 VPVENLRNNSWLK
+479 VPVENLRNKAWLK

-513 DKINVDNLMPRI
+513 DNVGEAGLMPRI

-546 EKEKTFINKWTIE
+546 EKEKAHLNKWVME

-571 SNPFDPRSQSEQVG
+571 TNPYDPRSQSEQVG
-585 DNAMIAGKYG
+585 DNPMIAGKYG
-595 VKNLQRVVD
+595 VKNLQRIME
-604 NLETWSTKPNEDYK
+604 NIEAWSTKPNEGYSS
-618 VLEGR
+618 LNNR
-623 YNQVSGQ
+623 FTQVSGQ
-630 FARYLGHVAKYIGGV
+630 FARYLGHVSKYIGGV
-645 KETPKTVEQKGAVYE
+645 KETPKMVEQKGAIYE
-660 LVSKTEQKEAL
+660 LISKSEQKEAL
-671 KFLNDYVFT
+671 KFLSENVFT
-680 TPNWILKNSVLTKID
+680 TPNWLLKTSVLNKID
-695 KAPVEVVEN
+695 KSPVEVVEN
-704 LQNGVLNRILMPA
+704 LQKTVLNRVLSEGVLNKLYE
-717 VLDNLNKGESQD
+717 GESLD
-729 ANAYVLFDYL
+729 ANAYAVYDYL
-739 QDLKTDVFSELNTS
+739 QDIKNSVFAELKSS

-759 RRNLQRNFVENLISK
+759 RRNLQKNFVETLIARTQASK
-774 VNSANKVIVIGTSR
+774 PSTGRNAETISD
-788 LGGSENSDVKAL
+788 NSDVKSL
-800 VRGTLREIRDQAS
+800 TRGVLREIKADAS
-813 KASSQYADSVTKYHL
+813 KNAQNAQDAVTKYHL
-828 EDLVYRIDKALEIK
+828 EDLVYRIDKALEVK

>member
-1 MKNVLRFFC
+1 MKNVLNLFC
-10 ALSLL
+10 ALSLMMS
-15 ASVSTFSQVKDS
+15 ASAFSQQKDS
-27 AKVEVKAKK
+27 VKVDVKAKK
-36 DTANITK
+36 DTVNTAK
-43 PKDKKPEKIQPY
+43 PKDKKPEKIQPF
-55 EKVITD
+55 EKVITS

-67 GVITVHKVEDKYF
+67 GIITVHKVEDKYY
-80 FEIPDKSL
+80 FEIPDKAL
-88 KKDFLV
+88 KKEFLV
-94 VTRLTKAGAEMRSGM
+94 VTRLTKAGAEMRMGTV
-109 SGYAGDQISQNVIS
+109 GYAGDQISQNVIS
-123 FEKGPQDKVFVRSIS
+123 FEKGPNDKVFLRSIS
-138 FVDYAKD
+138 YVDYAKD
-145 STSAMYN
+145 STSAMYK
-152 TVMRNNVNAIEFAF
+152 TVMRNNVNSIEQAF
-166 DVKAFGKDKKSTV
+166 DIKAFGKEKNSTV
-179 IDVTDFINGDND
+179 IDVTDFINADND
-191 IVSFDGRYK
+191 VVSFDTRFK
-200 KGFRVGGFQKDKS
+200 KGFRVGAFQKDKS

-233 NRSAGDASPIPG
+233 NRSAGEASPIPG
-245 APKPEISGNY
+245 APKPEVSGNY

-261 SIILLPEDKMQ
+261 SIILLPENKMQ

-277 PRVGFFAVGYTD
+277 PRVGYFTVGYTD
-289 FDINPQ
+289 FDENPQ
-295 GVERVSLIKR
+295 GVERVSLVKR
-305 WRLEPKP
+305 WRLEPKA

-324 EPAKPIVFYIDPLTP
+324 EPEKPIVFYIDPLTP

-398 ASGPSISDPR
+398 ASGPSIADPR

-469 LRHNYGSSST
+469 LRHNFGSSST
-479 VPVENLRNNSWLK
+479 VPVENLRNKAWLK

-513 DKINVDNLMPRI
+513 DNVGEAGLMPRI

-546 EKEKTFINKWTIE
+546 EKEKAHLNKWVME

-571 SNPFDPRSQSEQVG
+571 TNPYDPRSQSEQVG
-585 DNAMIAGKYG
+585 DNPMLAGKYG
-595 VKNLQRVVD
+595 VKNLQRIME
-604 NLETWSTKPNEDYK
+604 NIEAWSTKPNEDYSS
-618 VLEGR
+618 LNNR
-623 YNQVSGQ
+623 FTQVSGQ
-630 FARYLGHVAKYIGGV
+630 FARYLGHVSKYIGGV
-645 KETPKTVEQKGAVYE
+645 KETPKMVEQKGAIYE
-660 LVSKTEQKEAL
+660 LVSKSEQKEAL
-671 KFLNDYVFT
+671 KFLSENVFT
-680 TPNWILKNSVLTKID
+680 TPNWLLKTSVLTKID
-695 KAPVEVVEN
+695 KSPVEVVEN
-704 LQNGVLNRILMPA
+704 LQKTVLNRVLSEGVLNKLYE
-717 VLDNLNKGESQD
+717 GESLD
-729 ANAYVLFDYL
+729 ANAYAVYDYL
-739 QDLKTDVFSELNTS
+739 QDIKNSVFSELKSS

-759 RRNLQRNFVENLISK
+759 RRNLQKNFVETLIARTQASK
-774 VNSANKVIVIGTSR
+774 PSTGRNAENVSD
-788 LGGSENSDVKAL
+788 NSDVKSL
-800 VRGTLREIRDQAS
+800 TRGVLREIKADAS
-813 KASSQYADSVTKYHL
+813 KSAQNAQDAVTKYHL
-828 EDLVYRIDKALEIK
+828 EDLVYRIDKALDVK